1 MTALL
6 FICYQSTT
14 CSRGALRMTLCRSCV
29 VNNSLNIVSSYTAR
43 PVWECSL
50 GVLFKHLFTK
60 FYSIERSGCHG
71 NQMEF
76 SMQYFKSPLPYQ
88 DNSPPPPPPR
98 QLPPGQLPL
107 QIPPGQLPP
116 RQKAPDT
123 ITPWTITPKGKLP
136 PGNSPPGLLPP
147 GQLPKATVPQT
158 IAPCQFPPG
167 QLSPGQSSSTIP
179 TSNSKFLLYL
189 FWDEVIVGFQR
200 HTLGSL
206 PRPSSTGTR
215 KH

>member
-60 FYSIERSGCHG
+60 FDSIERSGCHG

-88 DNSPPPPPPR
+88 DNSPPR
-98 QLPPGQLPL
+98 QLPPGQLPPAN
-107 QIPPGQLPP
+107 PPG
-116 RQKAPDT
+116 
-123 ITPWTITPKGKLP
+123 
-136 PGNSPPGLLPP
+136 
-147 GQLPKATVPQT
+147 T
-158 IAPCQFPPG
+158 IAPKTKAPRYNYP
-167 QLSPGQSSSTIP
+167 LDNYP
-179 TSNSKFLLYL
+179 
-189 FWDEVIVGFQR
+189 QR
-200 HTLGSL
+200 QIA
-206 PRPSSTGTR
+206 PRQ
-215 KH
+215 